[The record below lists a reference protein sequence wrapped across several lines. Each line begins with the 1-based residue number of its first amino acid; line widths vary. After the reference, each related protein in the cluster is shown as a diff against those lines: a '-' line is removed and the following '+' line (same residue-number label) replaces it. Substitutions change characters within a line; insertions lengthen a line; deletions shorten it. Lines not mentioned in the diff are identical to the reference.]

1 MEYDVTCEF
10 KTVISVRVKGEDHD
24 DAYGEA
30 ECQLCE
36 VFDTG
41 RWTEEV
47 KLALAQAVM
56 NRAVASRPYDLVVI
70 DGQVWRIE
78 EVKLALE
85 QAAANRMDD
94 HYPLPVSV
102 TEGQVRIEP
111 AH

>member
-1 MEYDVTCEF
+1 MEYDVTFEF
-10 KTVISVRVKGEDHD
+10 KTEITVRVKGEGHD

-56 NRAVASRPYDLVVI
+56 NRADAEMTYDRARVSVSPLVVVI
-70 DGQVWRIE
+70 
-78 EVKLALE
+78 
-85 QAAANRMDD
+85 
-94 HYPLPVSV
+94 
-102 TEGQVRIEP
+102 EGQVRMEP
-111 AH
+111 V

>member
-1 MEYDVTCEF
+1 MEYDVTFEF
-10 KTVISVRVKGEDHD
+10 KTEVTVRVKGEGHD

-56 NRAVASRPYDLVVI
+56 NRADAEMTYDRARVSVSPLVVVI
-70 DGQVWRIE
+70 
-78 EVKLALE
+78 
-85 QAAANRMDD
+85 
-94 HYPLPVSV
+94 
-102 TEGQVRIEP
+102 EGQVRMEP
-111 AH
+111 A

>member
-1 MEYDVTCEF
+1 MEYDVTFEF
-10 KTVISVRVKGEDHD
+10 KTEVTVRVKGEGHD

-56 NRAVASRPYDLVVI
+56 NRADAEMTYDRARVSVSPLVVVI
-70 DGQVWRIE
+70 V
-78 EVKLALE
+78 
-85 QAAANRMDD
+85 RM
-94 HYPLPVSV
+94 
-102 TEGQVRIEP
+102 EP
-111 AH
+111 A